1 MSTVIVAGLA
11 FAAVV
16 LGLVT
21 AILSLVNQRR
31 AKTTAEKVQSI
42 SVQVDGRLS
51 TLLERQSQ
59 LLDALHQ
66 SGTPVPPV
74 PPVPGALIR
83 PAPARIFP
91 RQRNS
96 SAGTGRPK
104 ASGVKATSEASM
116 PRLLHRTDS
125 GKHIAWKKGDRS
137 VNDHV

>member
-74 PPVPGALIR
+74 PPAPG
-83 PAPARIFP
+83 
-91 RQRNS
+91 
-96 SAGTGRPK
+96 
-104 ASGVKATSEASM
+104 
-116 PRLLHRTDS
+116 H
-125 GKHIAWKKGDRS
+125 
-137 VNDHV
+137 